1 MARAAPAWLKVNPP
15 LGLRPSLENH
25 RIGDLNVDPAYQ
37 RSIEGGQS
45 KSLIRKIAMFWD
57 WALFHPL
64 SVARRADGSLWVID
78 GQHRLAA
85 ARLRRDLYD
94 LPCVVGPSRSLADEA
109 ASFVAMNIQ
118 RRAMTKLDL
127 FKAAVAGEDS
137 QAGAIMAAL
146 AEAGLSVA
154 PHSNFTAW
162 KPGMLANIGG
172 IENAWRRHGGRVTR
186 TALRALA
193 EGLDGQVL
201 RYAGTI
207 FPGIAA
213 VCAREMGGKA
223 AFDPALWPLFIEM
236 IAEGEQAR
244 WRQDVMQLRTDHPNM
259 KFSAA
264 SESVFVV
271 AWLDLLRAFAGDE

>member
-1 MARAAPAWLKVNPP
+1 MARAATARLKVNPL

-127 FKAAVAGEDS
+127 FKAAVAGE
-137 QAGAIMAAL
+137 
-146 AEAGLSVA
+146 
-154 PHSNFTAW
+154 
-162 KPGMLANIGG
+162 
-172 IENAWRRHGGRVTR
+172 NAWRRHGAPVTR
-186 TALRALA
+186 TALRALGEA
-193 EGLDGQVL
+193 LGGQVL

-213 VCAREMGGKA
+213 VCAAQMAGRA

-236 IAEGEQAR
+236 IGEGEQAR
-244 WRQDVMQLRTDHPNM
+244 WRQDVMQLRTDYPNVR
-259 KFSAA
+259 FSAA
-264 SESVFVV
+264 SEAVFVA
-271 AWLDLLRAFAGDE
+271 AWADLLQAFAGDE

>member
-1 MARAAPAWLKVNPP
+1 MARAATVRLKVNPP

-137 QAGAIMAAL
+137 EAGSIMAAL

-223 AFDPALWPLFIEM
+223 AFDSALWPLFIEM
-236 IAEGEQAR
+236 IGDVTQAEWRADVAR
-244 WRQDVMQLRTDHPNM
+244 HRADNPNVR
-259 KFSAA
+259 FSAA
-264 SESVFVV
+264 SEAVFLT
-271 AWLDLLRAFAGDE
+271 AWADLIEAFAGDE

>member
-1 MARAAPAWLKVNPP
+1 MARAATARLKVNPP

-137 QAGAIMAAL
+137 EAGAIMAAL
-146 AEAGLSVA
+146 AQAGLSVA
-154 PHSNFTAW
+154 PHNNFSAW

-172 IENAWRRHGGRVTR
+172 LENAWRRHGGRVTR

-213 VCAREMGGKA
+213 VCARETFGNTST
-223 AFDPALWPLFIEM
+223 DSALWPLFIEM
-236 IAEGEQAR
+236 IGDVTQAEWRADVAR
-244 WRQDVMQLRTDHPNM
+244 HRADNPNVR
-259 KFSAA
+259 FSAA
-264 SESVFVV
+264 SEAVFLT
-271 AWLDLLRAFAGDE
+271 AWGDLIEAFAGDE

>member
-1 MARAAPAWLKVNPP
+1 MARAATVRLKVNPP

-137 QAGAIMAAL
+137 EAGAIMAAL

-162 KPGMLANIGG
+162 KPGMVANIGG

-193 EGLDGQVL
+193 EGLEGQVL

-213 VCAREMGGKA
+213 VCAAQMAGRA

-236 IAEGEQAR
+236 IGEGEQER
-244 WRQDVMQLRTDHPNM
+244 WRQDVMQLRTDYPNVR
-259 KFSAA
+259 FSAA
-264 SESVFVV
+264 SEAVFVA
-271 AWLDLLRAFAGDE
+271 AWADLLQAFAGDE

>member
-1 MARAAPAWLKVNPP
+1 MARAATTRLKVNAL

-25 RIGDLNVDPAYQ
+25 RIGDLNVDTAYQ

-64 SVARRADGSLWVID
+64 AVARRADGSLWVVD

-85 ARLRRDLYD
+85 ARMRRDLYD
-94 LPCVVGPSRSLADEA
+94 LPCVVSPSRSLADEA
-109 ASFVAMNIQ
+109 ASFVAMNVQ

-137 QAGAIMAAL
+137 EAAAIMTAL
-146 AEAGLSVA
+146 DAAGLSVA

-172 IENAWRRHGGRVTR
+172 IENAWRRHGAAVTR

-193 EGLDGQVL
+193 EGLQGQVL

-213 VCAREMGGKA
+213 VCARETFGNTRT
-223 AFDPALWPLFIEM
+223 DPALWPLFIEM
-236 IAEGEQAR
+236 IAEGEQSR
-244 WRQDVMQLRTDHPNM
+244 WRKDVMQLRIDHPNM

-264 SESVFVV
+264 SEAVFLT
-271 AWLDLLRAFAGDE
+271 AWAELLQAFEGDE